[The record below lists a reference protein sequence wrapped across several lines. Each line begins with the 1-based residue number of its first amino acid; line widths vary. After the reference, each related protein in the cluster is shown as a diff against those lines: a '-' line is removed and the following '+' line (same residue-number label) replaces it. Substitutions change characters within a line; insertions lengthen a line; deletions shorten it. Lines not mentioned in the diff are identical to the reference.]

1 MKYFNCDY
9 NEGMA
14 EAILDRL
21 NETNMEQTIGYC
33 EDKYSTSA
41 AKKIKAACQKEVDVH
56 FFTGG
61 TQTNLTLISSA
72 LRPHQGVISADCGHI
87 NTHESGAIEN
97 CGHKVLPLAAPTGKI
112 TATQVKS
119 VYEEHA
125 NDDNRIHAVQP
136 KMVYISNPTE
146 WGTTY
151 TKSEL
156 ADLYD
161 TCQSCGLI
169 LYIDGARLAYAL
181 ADENNEM
188 DPPFIANHCDA
199 FYIGGTKC
207 GAMFGEALVLVS
219 DELKADFHYLI
230 KQKGA
235 LLAKGRMLGLQ
246 FDTLFTDNLYEK
258 LGRHGNEM
266 ATIIREAC
274 CQAGYEFFVANDTNQ
289 VFPIIPTAK
298 LDELK
303 EKYQFMGMGEVKPG
317 YKAVRFCTSWA
328 TKEEDVDQLAQDIR
342 KEQ

>member
-14 EAILDRL
+14 EAILDKL
-21 NETNMEQTIGYC
+21 KATNMEQTPGYG
-33 EDKYSTSA
+33 EDKYSA
-41 AKKIKAACQKEVDVH
+41 RAVERIKDACQKEVDVH

-61 TQTNLTLISSA
+61 TQTNLTFISSA

-97 CGHKVLPLAAPTGKI
+97 CGHKVLPLEAPIGKLTAA
-112 TATQVKS
+112 QVQG

-125 NDDNRIHAVQP
+125 NDDNHIHAVQP

-161 TCQSCGLI
+161 VCQACGLI

-188 DPPFIANHCDA
+188 DLPFIANHCDA

-219 DELKADFHYLI
+219 DDLKADFRYLI

-246 FDTLFTDNLYEK
+246 FDALFTDGLYEQ
-258 LGRHGNEM
+258 LGAHGVAM
-266 ATIIREAC
+266 AKIIRAAC
-274 CQAGYEFFVANDTNQ
+274 QQAGYKFFVANETNQ

-298 LDELK
+298 LEELK
-303 EKYQFMGMGEVKPG
+303 SKYQFMGMGEVKPRSEERRVG
-317 YKAVRFCTSWA
+317 
-328 TKEEDVDQLAQDIR
+328 KECR
-342 KEQ
+342 SRWSPYH